1 MIYLYWIIGIYLFL
15 SFTYLGYLG
24 MARLNI
30 ARKTHPDK
38 ITIPVYIFAVPALI
52 AFLLADVVVNLLMS
66 VVFLQLPELDKLLF
80 TARLSY
86 NANNG
91 KGYRK
96 PLARW
101 FCKELLDRFD
111 FKEKHCS
118 CWEGDSAL
126 KCEENKK

>member
-30 ARKTHPDK
+30 ARKTHPEK
-38 ITIPVYIFAVPALI
+38 LTIPVYIFGVPALLFFAI
-52 AFLLADVVVNLLMS
+52 ADVIVNILMS
-66 VVFLQLPELDKLLF
+66 VVFLQLPRFDQLFF

-86 NANNG
+86 NANHG
-91 KGYRK
+91 SGYRK

-101 FCKELLDRFD
+101 FCRELLDRFD

-118 CWEGDSAL
+118 CWDGDTGQ
-126 KCEENKK
+126 KCEENQ